1 MLHERTSLY
10 DIPLNHLDYQYISGC
25 NKLKELEK
33 ILKVL
38 RSGSEGR
45 YPDLERH
52 CEEKI
57 RSLDPDKCVI
67 VLIYLIFCKYIM
79 DDALF

>member
-1 MLHERTSLY
+1 MIANENTLLHSSMFHETTALY
-10 DIPLNHLDYQYISGC
+10 DIPLNHLDFAYITDC

-45 YPDLERH
+45 FLELEKH

-57 RSLDPDKCVI
+57 RSLDPEK
-67 VLIYLIFCKYIM
+67 
-79 DDALF
+79 

>member
-1 MLHERTSLY
+1 MYHERTSLY
-10 DIPLNHLDYQYISGC
+10 DIPLSHLDYQYISNC

-33 ILKVL
+33 ILKIL

-45 YPDLERH
+45 YPDLERY

-57 RSLDPDKCVI
+57 GSLDPEKYARFHY
-67 VLIYLIFCKYIM
+67 YLT
-79 DDALF
+79 

>member
-1 MLHERTSLY
+1 MYAETTKLY
-10 DIPLNHLDYQYISGC
+10 DIPLNHLDYKYITEC

-38 RSGSEGR
+38 KSGTEGR

-57 RSLDPDKCVI
+57 RSLDPDK
-67 VLIYLIFCKYIM
+67 
-79 DDALF
+79 